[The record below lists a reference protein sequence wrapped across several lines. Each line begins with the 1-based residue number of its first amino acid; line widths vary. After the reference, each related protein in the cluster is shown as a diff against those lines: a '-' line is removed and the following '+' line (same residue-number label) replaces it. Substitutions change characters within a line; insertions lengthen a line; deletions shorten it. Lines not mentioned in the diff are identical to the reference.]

1 MLVDTAAHSMNAALS
16 GSYDLRLVE
25 LSVVIAI
32 CASYAALDLAG
43 RVTAAKSFARSIW
56 LMGGATAMGLGIWS
70 MHYIGMLAFKLPVPV
85 EYDWPT
91 VVLSLIAAILASS
104 VALFVVSRKKMG
116 AWRAAAGSIPMG
128 LGIAA
133 MHYSG
138 MEAMR
143 LTAMCHY
150 DAKLVALSVVL
161 AIVISFVALCLAFLS
176 REEKQGMMARKI
188 ASAVVM
194 GAAIPVM
201 HYTGMAAASFMP
213 MNTPP
218 DLSHSVSI
226 TALGTAGIAMVT
238 MVVLGIA
245 ILTSLFDRRYSA
257 QTLELESA
265 EQRYRLL
272 FERSL
277 AGIIR
282 TTLDGPILDCNQAC
296 ARILGYSSREEL
308 MASPVADH
316 YFDPE
321 DRNTFIA
328 KLKKEKSLS
337 NYEHCL
343 RRKDGSPVWLLAS
356 AHLVEGKDGVPAV
369 NEETFIDIT
378 ERKKA
383 EETFRK
389 AFDANPEPMTISS
402 IAEGRYIDVNEAFLR
417 VTGHAR
423 EEVINRTSQELN
435 FWEKPE
441 ARTELVTTLRTEG
454 SVRNLEIT
462 YRTKSGEQRVALD
475 SSEIIEVGGQKCMIS
490 ILRDMTEQKSLE
502 KQLRQA
508 QKMEA
513 VGQLTGGIAHD
524 FNNMLGVII
533 GYSEVVSE
541 RLAGNEPLQKKCEQ
555 ITKAAQSAASLTRQ
569 LLAFSRQQV
578 LEPKFLDLN
587 SIVRNMEKML
597 RRLIGEDVSFSTGLG
612 PTLGSIKADQG
623 QIEQVI
629 INLVVN
635 ARDAMPHGGK
645 VRIETSAVELSGEYS
660 KKHLPQLPGSY
671 VLLTVSD
678 TGVGMDA
685 ETQARI
691 FEPFFTT
698 KEVGKGTGLGL
709 STVYGVVRQFDGH
722 IWVYS
727 EPGQGT
733 TFKIYLPRTSQA
745 PAVTKSNNRL
755 ASTIRGTETILLVED
770 EEALRELTR
779 SLLAD
784 QGYNVLEAAR
794 PERAVEIAKQYKDTI
809 HLLLTDMVM
818 PGMNGRVL
826 ADTLASVRPDMKV
839 VFMSGYTGFNHAAL
853 TDAKVT
859 LLSKPFTKD
868 NLLSK
873 LHEVLGFSAQ
883 LETVE
888 K

>member
-671 VLLTVSD
+671 VRLTVSD

>member
-1 MLVDTAAHSMNAALS
+1 MLVDTAGHSMSSALT
-16 GSYDLRLVE
+16 GSYDHRLVA

-43 RVTAAKSFARSIW
+43 RVTAARGFARTVW

-70 MHYIGMLAFKLPVPV
+70 MHYIGMLAFDLPVPV

-91 VVLSLIAAILASS
+91 VVVSLLAAILASS
-104 VALFVVSRKKMG
+104 VALFVVSRQKMG
-116 AWRAAAGSIPMG
+116 GWRAAAGSLPMG
-128 LGIAA
+128 IGIAV

-150 DAKLVALSVVL
+150 DSRLVGLSVVL

-176 REEKQGMMARKI
+176 RGEKHGITARKV

-213 MNTPP
+213 TSTPP
-218 DLSHSVSI
+218 DLSHAVSI
-226 TALGTAGIAMVT
+226 TALGTVGIAMVT
-238 MVVLGIA
+238 MIVLGLA
-245 ILTSLFDRRYSA
+245 ILSSLFDRRFSA

-296 ARILGYSSREEL
+296 ARILGYASREEL
-308 MASPVADH
+308 IASPVADH

-321 DRNTFIA
+321 DWNAFVA

-337 NYEHCL
+337 NYEYRL

-356 AHLVEGKDGVPAV
+356 AHLVEGKDGSPAV

-417 VTGHAR
+417 VTGYAR
-423 EEVINRTSQELN
+423 EEVISHTSHELN

-441 ARTELVTTLRTEG
+441 ARSELVNTLRTEG

-533 GYSEVVSE
+533 GYSEVIGE
-541 RLAGNEPLQKKCEQ
+541 RLADNDPLQKKCEQ

-597 RRLIGEDVSFSTGLG
+597 RRLIGEDISFSTALG
-612 PTLGSIKADQG
+612 PTLGSVKADQG

-635 ARDAMPHGGK
+635 ARDAMPNGGK

-678 TGVGMDA
+678 TGVGMDS

-733 TFKIYLPRTSQA
+733 TFKIYLPRTSET
-745 PAVTKSNNRL
+745 PAVMKSNNRL

-784 QGYNVLEAAR
+784 QGYKVLEAAR
-794 PERAVEIAKQYKDTI
+794 PERAIEIARKFDGTI

-826 ADTLASVRPDMKV
+826 AETLATVRPEMKV

-853 TDAKVT
+853 TDAKIT

-873 LHEVLGFSAQ
+873 LQEVLGFSAQ
-883 LETVE
+883 LETV
-888 K
+888 

>member
-1 MLVDTAAHSMNAALS
+1 
-16 GSYDLRLVE
+16 
-25 LSVVIAI
+25 
-32 CASYAALDLAG
+32 
-43 RVTAAKSFARSIW
+43 
-56 LMGGATAMGLGIWS
+56 MGGATAMGIGIWS
-70 MHYIGMLAFKLPVPV
+70 MHYIGMLAFRLPVPV

-116 AWRAAAGSIPMG
+116 VWRAVAGSVPMG
-128 LGIAA
+128 VGIAA

-176 REEKQGMMARKI
+176 REDKHVIITRKI

-213 MNTPP
+213 TSTRP

-226 TALGTAGIAMVT
+226 TALGTAGITMVT
-238 MVVLGIA
+238 MAVLGIA

-282 TTLDGPILDCNQAC
+282 TTLDGRLLDCNQAC
-296 ARILGYSSREEL
+296 AGILGYASPEEL

-328 KLKKEKSLS
+328 KLRKEKSLT

-343 RRKDGSPVWLLAS
+343 RRKDGTPVWLLAS

-402 IAEGRYIDVNEAFLR
+402 ISEGRYIDVNEAFLR
-417 VTGHAR
+417 VTGYTR
-423 EEVINRTSQELN
+423 DEVIGHTSDDLK

-441 ARTELVTTLRTEG
+441 ARIALVATLRTEG

-462 YRTKSGEQRVALD
+462 YRTKSGEQRIALD

-502 KQLRQA
+502 KQLRQS

-533 GYSEVVSE
+533 GYSEVIGE
-541 RLAGNEPLQKKCEQ
+541 RLAGNDPLHKKCEQ

-578 LEPKFLDLN
+578 IEPKFLDLN

-597 RRLIGEDVSFSTGLG
+597 RRLIGEDITFSTGLG

-678 TGVGMDA
+678 TGIGMDA

-727 EPGQGT
+727 EPGHGT
-733 TFKIYLPRTSQA
+733 TFKIYLPRTSQT
-745 PAVTKSNNRL
+745 PEVMKSNNRF
-755 ASTIRGTETILLVED
+755 ARTIRGTETILLVED

-784 QGYNVLEAAR
+784 QGYNVLEAS
-794 PERAVEIAKQYKDTI
+794 RADRAIEIAKQYEDTI

-853 TDAKVT
+853 TDSKVT
-859 LLSKPFTKD
+859 LLSKPFTRD

-873 LHEVLGFSAQ
+873 MQEVLGFNAQ
-883 LETVE
+883 LETV
-888 K
+888 